1 MEKKINYLSRD
12 FSSIKEELIKFSNK
26 YYPELADDFDD
37 SSIGAWF
44 IDLVSAVGDDLSYH
58 TDRMYQETN
67 LDSANLKSTVLNMAR
82 TNGLKVPGRK
92 SSLCEV
98 EISCVLPTN
107 SGEENGNIG
116 LPDWNYAPI
125 LQQTSIVSAG
135 NYNYQLTEDVNF
147 GEQFN
152 SDGYSNRKIVPARD
166 GNGNITGYTVTKST
180 VVVNGNSKVYRKVI
194 SSTDLKP
201 FMEIVLPEENVLEIE
216 SIIFKETSDYSTS
229 PSIYEYFIDAEE
241 YRISKDAV
249 MTYRFF
255 ECDSLADQWRFG
267 SDANIDKYVIQ
278 DIYNP
283 HKYED
288 YTEGGSKLGNGIGKS
303 PSYSYTGFQ
312 FDLVLPSGVEIAKDD
327 NNNFIVSLNE
337 SQETDHTLTVSK
349 TGDSTYRF
357 LAFSMTN
364 AVYHANGGLVN
375 VTFEGEPSDSNIAR
389 ITSQVFTETNGTQ
402 PEEAD
407 TTFDINT
414 SSSDLSV
421 SASTRTSRY
430 YVGKWKPLTQKFI
443 TEYTDNGYLKIIFG
457 AGNTYEQLPS
467 DQTTYADYITSK
479 MINNDMLGILP
490 KEGWTMYVLYRV
502 GGGTSTNL
510 GTGAI
515 NKITIANIDWGGNVE
530 NTDGIKRGEVITSF
544 KVTNISTAVAGKDEP
559 SAEEIKYLMKYNTS
573 SQNRAVTV
581 KDYKVKLSQMPAKYG
596 APFRSC
602 VLETN
607 NKIEMDFLGLNSE
620 GQLDSA
626 LPQTLVQNV
635 IEYMSHYKQIND
647 YIEIRSGRIY
657 NIGLAIDVFIDK
669 NYNVANVVS
678 NVINKVTDYFD
689 VNNHDMGED
698 IFIGDLEKE
707 ITLED
712 GVLSLISLKVYKI
725 WYGGYSPDKCPLPAK
740 AEGGTCDPQEDVAF
754 TLKDSTAEIE
764 EIDLDAVD
772 RVLYSDYNSMY
783 EIKQPSID
791 IQLRV
796 KLR

>member
-1 MEKKINYLSRD
+1 MASKHINYLSRD
-12 FSSIKEELIKFSNK
+12 FASIKEELIKFSNR

-37 SSIGAWF
+37 SSVGAWF

-67 LDSANLKSTVLNMAR
+67 VDSANLKSTVLNMAR

-98 EISCVLPTN
+98 EISCVLPPKD
-107 SGEENGNIG
+107 GANIG
-116 LPDWNYAPI
+116 APDWDYAPI
-125 LQQTSIVSAG
+125 MQQTSIVSAG

-166 GNGNITGYTVTKST
+166 GNGNITGYTITKST
-180 VVVNGNSKVYRKVI
+180 VVINGNSKVYRKVI

-288 YTEGGSKLGNGIGKS
+288 YTEGGSG
-303 PSYSYTGFQ
+303 
-312 FDLVLPSGVEIAKDD
+312 
-327 NNNFIVSLNE
+327 
-337 SQETDHTLTVSK
+337 
-349 TGDSTYRF
+349 
-357 LAFSMTN
+357 TN
-364 AVYHANGGLVN
+364 
-375 VTFEGEPSDSNIAR
+375 EGE
-389 ITSQVFTETNGTQ
+389 T
-402 PEEAD
+402 
-407 TTFDINT
+407 
-414 SSSDLSV
+414 V

-467 DQTTYADYITSK
+467 NQTTYADYITSK

-510 GTGAI
+510 GPGAI
-515 NKITIANIDWGGNVE
+515 NKITLANIDWGGNIAK
-530 NTDGIKRGEVITSF
+530 TKGATRGEVITSF

-559 SAEEIKYLMKYNTS
+559 STEEIKYLMKYNTS

-581 KDYKVKLSQMPAKYG
+581 KDYKVKLMQMPAKYG
-596 APFRSC
+596 APFRNC

-620 GQLDSA
+620 GQLDAA
-626 LPQTLVQNV
+626 LPQTLVENV

-647 YIEIRSGRIY
+647 YIEIKSGRIY
-657 NIGLAIDVFIDK
+657 NIGLAIDLFIDK
-669 NYNVANVVS
+669 NYNVANVIS
-678 NVINKVTDYFD
+678 NVINKVKDYFD
-689 VNNHDMGED
+689 VSNHDMGED
-698 IFIGDLEKE
+698 IFVGDLEKE

-725 WYGGYSPDKCPLPAK
+725 WYGGYSPDICPLPTK
-740 AEGGTCDPQEDVAF
+740 VTGGACDIVEDQVF
-754 TLKDSTAEIE
+754 TLKDSNALTE

-791 IQLRV
+791 IQVRV